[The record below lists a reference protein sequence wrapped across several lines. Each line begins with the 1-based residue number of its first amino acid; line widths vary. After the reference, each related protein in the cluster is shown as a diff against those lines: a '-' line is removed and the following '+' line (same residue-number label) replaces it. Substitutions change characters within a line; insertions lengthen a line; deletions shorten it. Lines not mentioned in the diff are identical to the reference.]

1 MKAGAVLDGEPCLDY
16 SAQFDECQAP
26 QRRVEIL
33 EVIQKGCEWLAIQ

>member
-1 MKAGAVLDGEPCLDY
+1 MFDGEPCLDY
-16 SAQFDECQAP
+16 SAQFGEGQAP